1 MMYPSHTIPAYL
13 PSDEY
18 DRLVKLLAMHFSYP
32 LPYPLAGAYF
42 EQLFGAAVGG
52 YREQRKLLYDV
63 LRGRIGWSLKT
74 LLKSNMEIGDSFE
87 VVIQRCD
94 ILRDQSLSLDSPV
107 KVLGEHIL
115 QHFNIFAED
124 SSQKQDVGDPRAAF
138 LIRNRAERDFT
149 FFQHRYRLYS
159 PDEVQWRWAN
169 EYRRSLIGYV
179 AEDLVLRWYRSGTQ
193 LFGVYRIPEGAQQFH
208 IAWTRADLDETLAFF
223 NHYTAARTGLES

>member
-1 MMYPSHTIPAYL
+1 MTYLSHTVPAYL

-63 LRGRIGWSLKT
+63 LHGRTGWSLKT
-74 LLKSNMEIGDSFE
+74 LLKSSMEIGESFE

-107 KVLGEHIL
+107 EVLGERVL
-115 QHFNIFAED
+115 QRFGTFAED
-124 SSQKQDVGDPRAAF
+124 SGQKQGVDDPRAGF
-138 LIRNRAERDFT
+138 LIRTRAERDFT
-149 FFQHRYRLYS
+149 FFQQRYRLYS
-159 PDEVQWRWAN
+159 VGEVQWRWAN
-169 EYRRSLIGYV
+169 EYRRSLMGYV
-179 AEDLVLRWYRSGTQ
+179 AGDLVLRWYRSGTQ

-223 NHYTAARTGLES
+223 NRYTTTRAGVEP